1 LNFLLNFWQ
10 QLPSKL
16 DPVAFSV
23 AGLDIRYYSLGYII
37 AFALSFI
44 LIKYRLQ
51 TESRF
56 QDIPKEKVEDF
67 FLWCLLAV
75 VLGGRLGYIL
85 FYDLAYY
92 LSNPLQVIIPYD
104 FDAQKFTGI
113 SGMSFHGGLIALIIT
128 ALIYT
133 KVNKI
138 GFWKI
143 CDLFIPA
150 IPLGYMF
157 GRIGNFMNN
166 ELWGRS
172 TDFVLGMQVKASE
185 TFLRHPSQLYEAF
198 AEGLLLFLIFW
209 PIRKLPATKNLFLGM
224 FLVGYGFFR
233 FLIEYVREPDQQ
245 IGLLALN
252 LTMGQYLCL
261 GMILA
266 GLVLMYLG
274 KTNQSSLT
282 K

>member
-1 LNFLLNFWQ
+1 MNFLLNFWQ

-16 DPVAFSV
+16 DPVAFSI
-23 AGLDIRYYSLGYII
+23 AGLDIRYYSLAYIV
-37 AFALSFI
+37 AFAIAYI
-44 LIKYRLQ
+44 LISYRLK

-56 QDIPKEKVEDF
+56 QDISKEKVEDF

-92 LSNPLQVIIPYD
+92 VANPLQIIIPYD

-113 SGMSFHGGLIALIIT
+113 SGMSFHGGLVALIIT
-128 ALIYT
+128 AVIYT
-133 KVNKI
+133 KLNKI
-138 GFWKI
+138 SFWKI

-185 TFLRHPSQLYEAF
+185 PFLRHPSQLYEAF

-233 FLIEYVREPDQQ
+233 FLIEYVREPDQH

-261 GMILA
+261 AMILA
-266 GLVLMYLG
+266 GLALMYLG
-274 KTNQSSLT
+274 RKQ